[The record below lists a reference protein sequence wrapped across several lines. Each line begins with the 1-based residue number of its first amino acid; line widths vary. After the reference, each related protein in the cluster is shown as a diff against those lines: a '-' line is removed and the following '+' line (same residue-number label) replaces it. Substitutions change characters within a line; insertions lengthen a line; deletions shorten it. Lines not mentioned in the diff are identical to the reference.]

1 MLLSNILPAVE
12 RLLTTAII
20 TTPRH
25 NNNNNNNNNSDS
37 NNIFQSDP
45 DRSRQYFRM

>member
-1 MLLSNILPAVE
+1 MLFSDILLGVE
-12 RLLTTAII
+12 CLLTTATI

-25 NNNNNNNNNSDS
+25 NEDDDDDNNNDS
-37 NNIFQSDP
+37 NNIFRSGQ